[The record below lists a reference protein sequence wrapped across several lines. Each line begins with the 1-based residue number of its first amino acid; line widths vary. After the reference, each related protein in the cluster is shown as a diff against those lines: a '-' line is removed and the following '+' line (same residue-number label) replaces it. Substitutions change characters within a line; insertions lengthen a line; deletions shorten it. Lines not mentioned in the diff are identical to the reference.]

1 MDALFREGMTDSTA
15 LCSWLLE
22 ESGVAMVPGVAFG
35 DDRFVRVSFA
45 TSEELMESAL
55 RRLADVVGRQASTAG

>member
-1 MDALFREGMTDSTA
+1 

-35 DDRFVRVSFA
+35 DDRFVRISFA
-45 TSEELMESAL
+45 TTDELMESAL
-55 RRLADVVGRQASTAG
+55 RRVAEVVASQVSTPG